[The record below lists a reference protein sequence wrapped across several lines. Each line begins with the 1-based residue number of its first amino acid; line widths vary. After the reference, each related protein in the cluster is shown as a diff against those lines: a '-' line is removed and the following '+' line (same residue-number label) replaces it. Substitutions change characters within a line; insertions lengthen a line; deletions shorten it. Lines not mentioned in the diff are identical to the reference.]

1 MRQPWKYLNKLQTNL
16 ESAAL
21 RAGDDEDEL
30 SSEERIDIAIN
41 KPIKINSAINKEE
54 DIEASQIK
62 S

>member
-1 MRQPWKYLNKLQTNL
+1 M